1 MVIAAPIVPA
11 LPFALDHL
19 STCQC
24 GPAQCILVIGGIDHC
39 RAEAESAGNDGIGGE
54 CIMPVKPSGLVHVV
68 YRTRRFEEM
77 LDWYA
82 TVFGARIQH
91 RNPAL
96 AFLTFDDEH
105 HRFAFANMD
114 TIRPDADDRD
124 DRGLIG
130 VDHVAW
136 EYGSLRDLLE
146 NYEEL
151 KAKGIRPY
159 WAVHHGMSASLYYA
173 DPDGN
178 QMEFTV
184 EALPTKA
191 EANAYFHSPQIEAN
205 PVGVEYDPD
214 DWLARLRQGT
224 AEATLLAF
232 DPQGAVFAIRGA
244 MTG

>member
-1 MVIAAPIVPA
+1 MPIAPTA
-11 LPFALDHL
+11 
-19 STCQC
+19 
-24 GPAQCILVIGGIDHC
+24 
-39 RAEAESAGNDGIGGE
+39 
-54 CIMPVKPSGLVHVV
+54 LVHVV

-77 LDWYA
+77 LAWYA
-82 TVFGARIQH
+82 TVFGARIQY

-105 HRFAFANMD
+105 HRFAFAD
-114 TIRPDADDRD
+114 LSVIRPEEDDKD
-124 DRGLIG
+124 DRGMIG

-146 NYEEL
+146 NYARL
-151 KAKGIRPY
+151 KAKGIAPY

-184 EALPTKA
+184 DAFPTKA
-191 EANAYFHSPQIEAN
+191 EANAYFHGSLIDKN

-214 DWLARLRQGT
+214 DWLIKLRGGK
-224 AEATLLAF
+224 AESELLSM
-232 DPQGAVFAIRGA
+232 DSQGAVSPIRGA
-244 MTG
+244 MMAVQS

>member
-1 MVIAAPIVPA
+1 MPIA
-11 LPFALDHL
+11 
-19 STCQC
+19 
-24 GPAQCILVIGGIDHC
+24 
-39 RAEAESAGNDGIGGE
+39 
-54 CIMPVKPSGLVHVV
+54 PSNLVHVV

-77 LDWYA
+77 LSWYA
-82 TVFGARIQH
+82 TVFGARIQY

-105 HRFAFANMD
+105 HRFAFAD
-114 TIRPDADDRD
+114 LGVIRPDQDDKD
-124 DRGLIG
+124 DRGMIG

-146 NYEEL
+146 NYAEL
-151 KAKGIRPY
+151 KANGIVPY

-184 EALPTKA
+184 DAFATKA
-191 EANAYFHSPQIEAN
+191 EGSAYFHSGQLDTN

-214 DWLARLRQGT
+214 AWLARLRDSASAKEMLT
-224 AEATLLAF
+224 IDAT
-232 DPQGAVFAIRGA
+232 GAVSPIRGA
-244 MTG
+244 MMAA

>member
-1 MVIAAPIVPA
+1 MPIA
-11 LPFALDHL
+11 
-19 STCQC
+19 
-24 GPAQCILVIGGIDHC
+24 
-39 RAEAESAGNDGIGGE
+39 
-54 CIMPVKPSGLVHVV
+54 PSKLAHVV

-77 LDWYA
+77 LVWYG

-91 RNPAL
+91 QNPAL

-105 HRFAFANMD
+105 HRFAFAD
-114 TIRPDADDRD
+114 LGVIRPDEHDKD
-124 DRGLIG
+124 DRGMIG

-136 EYGSLRDLLE
+136 EYASLRQLLE
-146 NYEEL
+146 NYAEL
-151 KAKGIRPY
+151 KAKGIVPY

-191 EANAYFHSPQIEAN
+191 DGSAYFQSQQIAEN

-214 DWLARLRQGT
+214 DWLTKLRDGV
-224 AEATLLAF
+224 AETEMLSF
-232 DPQGAVFAIRGA
+232 DSKGAISPIRGA
-244 MTG
+244 MTAVSS